1 MGWVSCCKRVEA
13 SADLG
18 KGWICAA
25 IVVVERSIIWTTLEW
40 RVRWPTKKSREFSV
54 FASWEISLIVLEFI
68 ELLKVTKGDVC
79 YKVIPNVPCQGQ
91 EIGTKC
97 LPACEKACGLSVLAI
112 CINPGPG
119 LGYNCACSIVVPD
132 CSKKRP
138 C

>member
-1 MGWVSCCKRVEA
+1 MAKQQQHTFPLIFTC
-13 SADLG
+13 
-18 KGWICAA
+18 
-25 IVVVERSIIWTTLEW
+25 
-40 RVRWPTKKSREFSV
+40 FS
-54 FASWEISLIVLEFI
+54 SL
-68 ELLKVTKGDVC
+68 LLLSFQGDVC
-79 YKVIPNVPCQGQ
+79 YKVIPNVPCLDK
-91 EIGTKC
+91 ELGTKC